1 MCFWFNDIIKYN
13 TNSRPKT
20 VDDVVHQEE
29 VVNALKHSLQEG
41 NLPHLLFYG
50 PPGNGKVCCDSSKI

>member
-1 MCFWFNDIIKYN
+1 M
-13 TNSRPKT
+13 
-20 VDDVVHQEE
+20 DDVVHQEE